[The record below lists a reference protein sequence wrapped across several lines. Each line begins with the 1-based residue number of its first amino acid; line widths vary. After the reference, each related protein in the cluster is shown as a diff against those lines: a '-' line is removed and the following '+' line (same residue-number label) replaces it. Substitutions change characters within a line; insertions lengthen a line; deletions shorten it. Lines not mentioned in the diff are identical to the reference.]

1 MQIDRDWMWYK
12 AWGRYAWNSHR
23 GEDLSYWKQQIA
35 DYYGVDTIAAN
46 YILRAYDET
55 GEIAPK
61 LIRRFGITEGNR
73 QTLLLGMKMA
83 QLVNPYKFNIY
94 PGFYESCGPN
104 GEKLIEY
111 VEKEWKGLPHE
122 GELPLDIVKECV
134 NHGKNAIQ
142 QIENFTA
149 SYHATK
155 HQDELKRV
163 FNDFTFYSIFAES
176 FYYKVLAAQQV
187 LNYKWTK
194 ETKYLDEAIPLLEK
208 SLQAWKELAKNT
220 ANSYLYANSMQTSQR
235 RIPVGG
241 NDGNFKTWTEM
252 IPVYQEEFDALKLN
266 TNKLHRRRR
275 SGGDPSLTEQHPKAI
290 PSKVTLISPTTTT
303 TLRRNA
309 LLFEN
314 RSDTKINAI
323 ATELQGLRALV
334 LNRDSTRINGT
345 TIEFSTDEPTKMLVG
360 FFQDDDPKWAKAPT
374 LETDA
379 LGNEYGQAEPI
390 LYNAINIKD
399 MPPVHIHAYQFK
411 AGHHTINLPKG
422 IICVVGFTGSDIKQR
437 DVGLQSA
444 GDEVDWLF
452 MK

>member
-1 MQIDRDWMWYK
+1 
-12 AWGRYAWNSHR
+12 
-23 GEDLSYWKQQIA
+23 
-35 DYYGVDTIAAN
+35 
-46 YILRAYDET
+46 
-55 GEIAPK
+55 
-61 LIRRFGITEGNR
+61 
-73 QTLLLGMKMA
+73 
-83 QLVNPYKFNIY
+83 
-94 PGFYESCGPN
+94 
-104 GEKLIEY
+104 
-111 VEKEWKGLPHE
+111 
-122 GELPLDIVKECV
+122 
-134 NHGKNAIQ
+134 
-142 QIENFTA
+142 
-149 SYHATK
+149 
-155 HQDELKRV
+155 
-163 FNDFTFYSIFAES
+163 
-176 FYYKVLAAQQV
+176 
-187 LNYKWTK
+187 
-194 ETKYLDEAIPLLEK
+194 
-208 SLQAWKELAKNT
+208 
-220 ANSYLYANSMQTSQR
+220 ANSMQTSQR

-290 PSKVTLISPTTTT
+290 PSKVTLISPTSTT